1 MAKVARPQAAPRSK
15 SGGGF
20 LLGVF
25 IGLVIGLAVAIGV
38 AFYMNKTPIPF
49 VNRAKPVVK
58 DEATPGKGPPLAGLP
73 VGSAP
78 AGSSPATQSTG
89 AKGTEAKG
97 AEKPRFDFYKI
108 LPGGEE
114 PVSEKELKDRLKA
127 EKKSVAAVETTNEI
141 YYLQAGSFQNP
152 ADADN
157 QKARLAILGVES
169 HVEPSVLPD
178 KGTWYRVRLGPYRR
192 LDEINRMRQTLAQ
205 NGIDASLVKLKDPAK
220 TN

>member
-1 MAKVARPQAAPRSK
+1 MAKVARPQAAPRSR

-49 VNRAKPVVK
+49 INRAKPVVK
-58 DEATPGKGPPLAGLP
+58 DEGPTKGPPLAGLP
-73 VGSAP
+73 VGAAP
-78 AGSSPATQSTG
+78 AGSSPASQSAAPGKG
-89 AKGTEAKG
+89 AEAKG
-97 AEKPRFDFYKI
+97 PEKPRFDFYKI

-114 PVSEKELKDRLKA
+114 PLSEKELKDRLKA
-127 EKKSVAAVETTNEI
+127 EKKSVAAAETTNEI
-141 YYLQAGSFQNP
+141 YFLQAGSFQNP

-157 QKARLAILGVES
+157 QKARLAILGLES
-169 HVEPSVLPD
+169 NVEPSVLPD

-205 NGIDASLVKLKDPAK
+205 NGIDASLVKAKDPAK
-220 TN
+220 SN

>member
-1 MAKVARPQAAPRSK
+1 MAKVARPQAAPRSR

-58 DEATPGKGPPLAGLP
+58 DESPAKGPPLAGLP
-73 VGSAP
+73 VGS
-78 AGSSPATQSTG
+78 SPASQAATPPKG
-89 AKGTEAKG
+89 ADAKGP
-97 AEKPRFDFYKI
+97 EKPRFDFYKI

-127 EKKSVAAVETTNEI
+127 EKKSVAAADTLAEI

-157 QKARLAILGVES
+157 QKARLAILGLES
-169 HVEPSVLPD
+169 NVEPSVLPD

-205 NGIDASLVKLKDPAK
+205 NGIDASLVKLKDPSKA
-220 TN
+220 N